1 MYGLFRGLKMSPNFC
16 DSDINRVLSGHF
28 SALSVTESSLYVAIL
43 SDGLLH
49 FWANRKNMGSASF
62 ISGRCDE
69 FWTIACEW
77 HWYLSFLGQST

>member
-49 FWANRKNMGSASF
+49 FWANRKNMALLLLSLGGVMS
-62 ISGRCDE
+62 SG
-69 FWTIACEW
+69 
-77 HWYLSFLGQST
+77 Q